1 MSLLDRLK
9 KQTQGKPIRAAIYA
23 RFSSDN
29 QRDESID
36 AQVHAIKEF
45 AKSNDIVIVEQ
56 YIDRAK
62 SATTDNRPDFQRMI
76 KDSEKGDFQLV
87 LVHKL
92 DRFARNRKDSIT
104 YHAVLKRHRVSLLSV
119 LEQFDEDKPESVLLQ
134 SVLEGLNEFYSR
146 NLAREVKKGLDENA
160 RKGLHTG
167 GKPALGYDIDPETR
181 KYIINEHE
189 AAAVRLMFQMV
200 IDGHSYSAIIERLNS
215 EGYKTKKKQAF
226 GRNSI
231 YDILHNPKYKGEYI
245 FHRTSGPDPYTKKRN
260 SHRENAP
267 EDMIIIQNGVPAII
281 SEEDFDKVQQLL
293 EKRRYR
299 SYHSKRN
306 KEVYLLS
313 GKMFCGVCGCRYVG
327 NRKSSS
333 GNRGPHI
340 TYRCNH
346 RGRGTKTACKN
357 REVNRDYVE
366 GFVIKQLEKSI
377 FNKNMI
383 KIVQKNFREYVSQK
397 NAERDSELRRLEE
410 RIRNCEK
417 QQRNIADILAEGVSK
432 SQQAVF
438 LQKLDEIAE
447 DKLKL
452 QEKLEQV
459 KRELDID
466 IPSQKELEKYFAKAR
481 EMFRKKTLSEMKQ
494 LIDLYVEK
502 VLVYEDEIQVI
513 LNLVPFFYRHDFTQE
528 VRCIRRN
535 RLKPCKRSLA

>member
-1 MSLLDRLK
+1 M
-9 KQTQGKPIRAAIYA
+9 
-23 RFSSDN
+23 
-29 QRDESID
+29 
-36 AQVHAIKEF
+36 
-45 AKSNDIVIVEQ
+45 
-56 YIDRAK
+56 
-62 SATTDNRPDFQRMI
+62 
-76 KDSEKGDFQLV
+76 
-87 LVHKL
+87 
-92 DRFARNRKDSIT
+92 
-104 YHAVLKRHRVSLLSV
+104 
-119 LEQFDEDKPESVLLQ
+119 
-134 SVLEGLNEFYSR
+134 
-146 NLAREVKKGLDENA
+146 
-160 RKGLHTG
+160 
-167 GKPALGYDIDPETR
+167 
-181 KYIINEHE
+181 
-189 AAAVRLMFQMV
+189 
-200 IDGHSYSAIIERLNS
+200 
-215 EGYKTKKKQAF
+215 
-226 GRNSI
+226 
-231 YDILHNPKYKGEYI
+231 
-245 FHRTSGPDPYTKKRN
+245 
-260 SHRENAP
+260 
-267 EDMIIIQNGVPAII
+267 AII
-281 SEEDFDKVQQLL
+281 SEEDFDKVQELL

-313 GKMFCGVCGCRYVG
+313 GKMFCGECGCRYVG
-327 NRKSSS
+327 NRKNSS

-357 REVNRDYVE
+357 REVNRDFVE

-377 FNKNMI
+377 FNKNMV

-528 VRCIRRN
+528 VRRIRRD